1 MMRYVGLSVLSL
13 VLAVSLLDPQLSA
26 ADKAKEQRLSG
37 TVKTINKDTS
47 TITIAQGSTPR
58 RTVIYSQ
65 DTKFT
70 MRNQPGS
77 ITDMKEGRR
86 VVCLGKY
93 DDKAQLMATRIDI
106 RGE

>member
-1 MMRYVGLSVLSL
+1 MRYVGMSVLSL
-13 VLAVSLLDPQLSA
+13 MLAVTCLVPQLSA
-26 ADKAKEQRLSG
+26 ADKPKEERLSG

-47 TITIAQGSTPR
+47 TITIAKGSSPA
-58 RTVIYSQ
+58 RTVIYGN

-77 ITDMKEGRR
+77 MTDLKEGRR
-86 VVCLGKY
+86 VICLGKF
-93 DDKAQLMATRIDI
+93 DDKARLMATRIDI